1 MFDLTL
7 SLLALEFHSLAGT
20 YIHSL
25 HELLLAVHTL
35 ELDVGILRSS
45 LVILFVFLTHLVQFL
60 GLFL

>member
-1 MFDLTL
+1 MFDLAL
-7 SLLALEFHSLAGT
+7 SLLAFEFHSLAGT
-20 YIHSL
+20 NIHGL